1 MTDSRSTKGASAEAI
16 QAHYD
21 TDNDFFG
28 LWLDDSMTYSS
39 ALYLSDDESFEQ
51 AQLNKI
57 DHHIREAGAEPGSRV
72 LDIGCGWGANLRRL
86 HEQGVVDTTGLT
98 LSEAQFAYVKANG
111 PAGADV
117 RLESWEDHAPSE
129 LYDSIISVGAIE
141 HFVRPEDDA
150 DTRVMR
156 YEQFFTK
163 CASMLKQDG
172 RLSLQTSVYGKG
184 GYVTGAVGLIFP
196 ESDLPRLS
204 QLATAAESV
213 LELVRLRNDRAD
225 YERTC
230 REWRRR
236 LRARQTEATELTDAN
251 TYARYEGFLGAA
263 AHGFRTGIFDLLRLT
278 YRNSST
284 D

>member
-1 MTDSRSTKGASAEAI
+1 MTASLSTLGASPKAI

-21 TDNDFFG
+21 TDNGFFG

-39 ALYLSDDESFEQ
+39 ALYLAETDSFEQ
-51 AQLNKI
+51 AQLNKT
-57 DHHIREAGAEPGSRV
+57 DHHIRESGAVAGSRV
-72 LDIGCGWGANLRRL
+72 LDIGCGWGSNLRRL
-86 HEQGVVDTTGLT
+86 HERGITNTVGLT
-98 LSEAQFAYVKANG
+98 LSEAQFAYVKEHG
-111 PAGADV
+111 PPDVDV
-117 RLESWEDHAPSE
+117 RLESWEEHKPDE
-129 LYDSIISVGAIE
+129 LYDAIISVGAIE

-150 DTRVMR
+150 STRVMK
-156 YEQFFTK
+156 YERFFK
-163 CASMLKQDG
+163 KSASMLKPNG
-172 RLSLQTSVYGKG
+172 HLSLQTSVYAKG
-184 GYVTGAVGLIFP
+184 GYVTGAVALIFP

-204 QLATAAESV
+204 QLATAAEGV

-236 LRARQTEATELTDAN
+236 LKAKQVEATSFTDAS

-263 AHGFRTGIFDLLRLT
+263 TYGFKTGVFDLLRLT
-278 YRNSST
+278 YRNSLT

>member
-1 MTDSRSTKGASAEAI
+1 MSELRTLGASAQAI
-16 QAHYD
+16 QEHYD
-21 TDNDFFG
+21 TDNSFFG
-28 LWLDDSMTYSS
+28 LWLDETMTYSS
-39 ALYLSDDESFEQ
+39 ALYLSEDDSFEQ

-57 DHHIREAGAEPGSRV
+57 DHHIRESGAKPGSRV
-72 LDIGCGWGANLRRL
+72 LDIGCGWGSNLRRL
-86 HEQGVVDTTGLT
+86 HAQGITDTVGLT
-98 LSEAQFAYVKANG
+98 LSQAQLSYVKQHG

-117 RLESWEDHAPSE
+117 RLESWEDHQPDE
-129 LYDSIISVGAIE
+129 LYDAIISVGAIE
-141 HFVRPEDDA
+141 HFVLPADDA
-150 DTRVMR
+150 ATRTAK
-156 YEQFFTK
+156 YERFFTK
-163 CASMLKQDG
+163 CASMLKPGGQ
-172 RLSLQTSVYGKG
+172 LSLQTSVYAKG
-184 GYVTGAVGLIFP
+184 GYVTGAVALIFP

-204 QLATAAESV
+204 QLATAAEGV

-236 LRARQTEATELTDAN
+236 LRQNQAEATQFTDAS

-263 AHGFRTGIFDLLRLT
+263 AHGFKTGIFDLLRLT

>member
-1 MTDSRSTKGASAEAI
+1 MTDSLSTSGASPKAI

-21 TDNDFFG
+21 TDNQFFG
-28 LWLDDSMTYSS
+28 LWLDESMTYSS
-39 ALYLSDDESFEQ
+39 ALYLAETDSFEQ

-57 DHHIREAGAEPGSRV
+57 DHHIRESGAVPGSRV

-86 HEQGVVDTTGLT
+86 HEQGITNTVGLT
-98 LSEAQFAYVKANG
+98 LSKAQLAYCKEHG
-111 PAGADV
+111 PRSADV
-117 RLESWEDHAPSE
+117 RLESWEEHEPDE
-129 LYDSIISVGAIE
+129 LYDSLISVGAIE

-150 DTRVMR
+150 GTRVMK
-156 YEQFFTK
+156 YEHFFKK
-163 CASMLKQDG
+163 CAAMLKPNGQ
-172 RLSLQTSVYGKG
+172 LSLQTSVYAKG
-184 GYVTGAVGLIFP
+184 GYVTGAVALIFP

-213 LELVRLRNDRAD
+213 LELVCLRNDRAD

-236 LRARQTEATELTDAN
+236 LRAKQTEATTLTDAS

-263 AHGFRTGIFDLLRLT
+263 QYGFKTGVFDLLRLT
-278 YRNSST
+278 YRNSPI